1 MLESNLALIKRDED
15 NYDDAVD
22 AERQR
27 DLLSLV
33 RICYI
38 RFSLRICTKAPPLPV
53 GFSTFSPF
61 ELLILVT
68 FINVCYKNVYVR
80 KINMG
85 ISNQLS

>member
-33 RICYI
+33 RICYV
-38 RFSLRICTKAPPLPV
+38 RLSLRICAKAPPSPV
-53 GFSTFSPF
+53 GLSQIFYIFPF
-61 ELLILVT
+61 L
-68 FINVCYKNVYVR
+68 N
-80 KINMG
+80 
-85 ISNQLS
+85 